1 MATLQAM
8 LVRRLLAV
16 LVAVGLVLAAAEAR
30 SRFVDGEAPT
40 VANDDLRVAC
50 VRELAPVCDT
60 VATATPP
67 VVEDAATTVERFAE
81 RDPGV
86 DVWLTLAPWPELT
99 AAGRAQSGMPEIA
112 ATSSRALARSPA
124 LIVARRDRLRALEPT
139 CEGRRLTWRCVGD
152 AAGRSWADLDG
163 DPTWGRVKVGL
174 DSPERSAEGLLS
186 LSQATSDFFDGEEW
200 TSRSLGSTDYFS
212 WLSGLGAAVEQAAG
226 QTPLERMLLTGGADY
241 EFAGALEAT
250 AVPLLRSAPQR
261 AAQLAVRGVEPV
273 VTADVVVVGYG
284 EAGTPAVEAVAAQVE
299 GALADAGWRVAGTP
313 PLSESR
319 IPSLP
324 EDNGLPSAAALEAL
338 RQLWIEVA
346 RGGLLPPVNPHVAR
360 CGARRLHDPDGV
372 QCGPGAGRRRRD
384 ARGR

>member
-30 SRFVDGEAPT
+30 SRLVDGETSPA
-40 VANDDLRVAC
+40 AADDLRVVC
-50 VRELAPVCDT
+50 VRELAPVCDAIT
-60 VATATPP
+60 TATPP

-81 RDPGV
+81 GDPGL
-86 DVWLTLAPWPELT
+86 DVWLTLVPWPEV
-99 AAGRAQSGMPEIA
+99 AAAASAQAGMSEVA
-112 ATSSRALARSPA
+112 ATSSPVLARSPA

-139 CEGRRLTWRCVGD
+139 CDGGRLTWRCVGD

-163 DPTWGRVKVGL
+163 DPAWGRVKVGL
-174 DSPERSAEGLLS
+174 DNPERSAEGLLS

-200 TSRSLGSTDYFS
+200 TSRSLDSTDYFT

-261 AAQLAVRGVEPV
+261 AAQLDVRGVEAV
-273 VTADVVVVGYG
+273 ITADVVVVGYG
-284 EAGTPAVEAVAAQVE
+284 EAGAPAVESVTAQVE

-313 PLSESR
+313 PPSESR
-319 IPSLP
+319 IPALP

-346 RGGLLPPVNPHVAR
+346 RG
-360 CGARRLHDPDGV
+360 
-372 QCGPGAGRRRRD
+372 
-384 ARGR
+384 